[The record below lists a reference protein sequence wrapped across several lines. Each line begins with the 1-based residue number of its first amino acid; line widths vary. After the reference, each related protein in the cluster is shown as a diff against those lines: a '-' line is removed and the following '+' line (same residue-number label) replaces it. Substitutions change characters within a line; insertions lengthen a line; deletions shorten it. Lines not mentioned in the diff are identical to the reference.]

1 LSGAKDAV
9 GRTAVIADGG
19 YRLLA
24 APTGAGDGLRLLLL
38 PLPLPRRSPIGRDL
52 GARRPRRRRCPSAAE
67 GIARTDRARASLCR
81 ATGTIH
87 RLFLQRWP
95 VAVS

>member
-1 LSGAKDAV
+1 LAESRDDRKAWELSGAKDAV
-9 GRTAVIADGG
+9 GRTTVIANGG

-24 APTGAGDGLRLLLL
+24 APTGAEDGLRL

-52 GARRPRRRRCPSAAE
+52 GARRPRRR
-67 GIARTDRARASLCR
+67 
-81 ATGTIH
+81 
-87 RLFLQRWP
+87 P

>member
-1 LSGAKDAV
+1 LAESRDDRKAWELSGAKDAV

-24 APTGAGDGLRLLLL
+24 APTGAEDGLRLPL

-52 GARRPRRRRCPSAAE
+52 GARRPRRR
-67 GIARTDRARASLCR
+67 T
-81 ATGTIH
+81 
-87 RLFLQRWP
+87 